1 MKRLIILLVV
11 ILFLSSCGVVN
22 ELLTYNALYNRP
34 YYRPAYY
41 QVPRYS
47 QKIRIYK
54 HYQKPSSHYRFRN

>member
-34 YYRPAYY
+34 YYRPMIYY
-41 QVPRYS
+41 PPRYS
-47 QKIRIYK
+47 QNLRSYK
-54 HYQKPSSHYRFRN
+54 HYPKPSSHYRFRN

>member
-1 MKRLIILLVV
+1 MKKIILSSLV
-11 ILFLSSCGVVN
+11 ILTLSSCGSIN